1 MTNKASLTALILLLR
16 EEVNTLSEQVNLV
29 PLRVLDA
36 AVRDIESDIE
46 RVRQGLD
53 ELLRVGEDAGGAG
66 GAGP

>member
-53 ELLRVGEDAGGAG
+53 ELLRVGEDAE
-66 GAGP
+66 P

>member
-16 EEVNTLSEQVNLV
+16 EEVHTLSEKVNLV
-29 PLRVLDA
+29 PLRFLDA

-53 ELLRVGEDAGGAG
+53 ELLRVGEDAE
-66 GAGP
+66 P

>member
-16 EEVNTLSEQVNLV
+16 EEVNTLSEKVNLV

-53 ELLRVGEDAGGAG
+53 ELLRVGEDAE
-66 GAGP
+66 P

>member
-1 MTNKASLTALILLLR
+1 MTNKASLTALVVLLR

-53 ELLRVGEDAGGAG
+53 ELLRVGEDAE
-66 GAGP
+66 P

>member
-29 PLRVLDA
+29 PLRFLDA

-53 ELLRVGEDAGGAG
+53 ELLRVGEDAE
-66 GAGP
+66 P

>member
-16 EEVNTLSEQVNLV
+16 EEVNTLSEKVNLV
-29 PLRVLDA
+29 PLRFLDA

-53 ELLRVGEDAGGAG
+53 ELLRVGEDAE
-66 GAGP
+66 P